1 MKKYQHPRQ
10 DSSSPPRAP
19 ESASTL
25 PPPPPVAHGHGSS
38 SARAICG
45 VSANSDSS
53 LLVGLIPATSK
64 GGQECP
70 PPPFHTTTPLAGTL
84 AGTARSKDSGHDLA
98 NEGLNTVQ
106 RAWSKDSARSAGMTV
121 MQRPSAGGR
130 WRGRG
135 AGKEEVVVSL
145 PDDRCILSRS
155 ISLYLCLCLCLCL

>member
-1 MKKYQHPRQ
+1 LKKYQHPRQ
-10 DSSSPPRAP
+10 DSSSPPRAT

-25 PPPPPVAHGHGSS
+25 PPPPPVAHEHGSS
-38 SARAICG
+38 SARAICR

-53 LLVGLIPATSK
+53 LPVVQIPATSK

-70 PPPFHTTTPLAGTL
+70 PPPFHTTSPLAGTL
-84 AGTARSKDSGHDLA
+84 AGTARSKVSGHDLRQ
-98 NEGLNTVQ
+98 GLKTLQ
-106 RAWSKDSARSAGMTV
+106 RAWSKDSAHAAGMTV

-145 PDDRCILSRS
+145 PDDRCIFSRS
-155 ISLYLCLCLCLCL
+155 LSLSLYLCLCLCL